1 MYYTKNLLNNI
12 NYQIDI
18 HVDIPGIKRVFQY
31 NGEIKF
37 NTYGNANN
45 GSDFNEKVPGV
56 VSPIIDWNIKQ
67 NS

>member
-1 MYYTKNLLNNI
+1 MKPGKYVSECTIPKNLLNNI

-31 NGEIKF
+31 NGEINF

-45 GSDFNEKVPGV
+45 GSDFNEKVPGLFH
-56 VSPIIDWNIKQ
+56 Q
-67 NS
+67 